1 MPQNPPDQD
10 KLVMVDKAKL
20 RKSRENLLSAAEM
33 CRQTSDDT
41 AAQLAQI
48 WFLLGTMTACLDE
61 LLAEVSS

>member
-1 MPQNPPDQD
+1 
-10 KLVMVDKAKL
+10 MVDKAKL